1 MNEVLRK
8 ERKYLINLEQM
19 YRDTHFLSQIL
30 HEDKHNCG
38 SGYMIRSLYFD
49 TPDDRDFHEKEDGI
63 ELRRKMR
70 LRCYS
75 PDADFAVLEMK
86 QKQGDSQRKR
96 SLRMSRTDAQRLIR
110 GEYSVLL
117 QYAEPFAAECFA
129 MLQMH
134 AYRPKSVVEY
144 RRKAYIAKE
153 NKIRITYDHHI
164 TGTES
169 CFDIFSPHLLQNPL
183 FDPGLVVVEV
193 KYNGFLLSYIKDMM
207 DRCNASE
214 LSVGKY
220 SLSRSLS
227 KHYYF

>member
-19 YRDTHFLSQIL
+19 YRDTHVLSQIL

-110 GEYSVLL
+110 GEYSVCRALCCGM
-117 QYAEPFAAECFA
+117 FCDAADARLSSQIGRRISQEGV
-129 MLQMH
+129 
-134 AYRPKSVVEY
+134 YRE
-144 RRKAYIAKE
+144 RK
-153 NKIRITYDHHI
+153 
-164 TGTES
+164 
-169 CFDIFSPHLLQNPL
+169 QNPYH
-183 FDPGLVVVEV
+183 V
-193 KYNGFLLSYIKDMM
+193 
-207 DRCNASE
+207 
-214 LSVGKY
+214 
-220 SLSRSLS
+220 
-227 KHYYF
+227 